1 MKFSGEILLFKL
13 SLREHITVARSRS
26 ILMALT
32 VKRKNRKKFRIYF
45 TNANELDES
54 Y

>member
-1 MKFSGEILLFKL
+1 
-13 SLREHITVARSRS
+13 
-26 ILMALT
+26 MALT

-54 Y
+54 YWE